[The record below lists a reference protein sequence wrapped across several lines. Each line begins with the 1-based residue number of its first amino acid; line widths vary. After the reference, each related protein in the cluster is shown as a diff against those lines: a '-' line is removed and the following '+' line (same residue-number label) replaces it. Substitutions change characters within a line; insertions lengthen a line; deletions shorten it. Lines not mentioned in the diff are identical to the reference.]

1 MNRTK
6 FRPTYSLDEAKS
18 LACSGEMVVNGKVR
32 RHLINHYGYL
42 DIDRFLA
49 DLFDYL
55 KPSDFRKS
63 IALDMDG
70 PLHDVYA
77 DVYVCRDFECED
89 WYVKFS
95 IDSEG
100 KEMQFTTAPMTEIY
114 RGEKIT
120 VEGIGHYICKCGND
134 EMTAAEATKLAH
146 ALAAQYAKAHELLSP
161 SEIKHLRSDLGLTQH
176 EFESLLGVSKPTS
189 SRWENGASQQTVTA
203 NILMR
208 LIRDVPEAREYLG
221 LALHERTATL
231 SSPLLSVIPGGKAP
245 AYRDSDPLVDENSF
259 RLEM

>member
-1 MNRTK
+1 MR
-6 FRPTYSLDEAKS
+6 
-18 LACSGEMVVNGKVR
+18 CM
-32 RHLINHYGYL
+32 
-42 DIDRFLA
+42 
-49 DLFDYL
+49 
-55 KPSDFRKS
+55 
-63 IALDMDG
+63 
-70 PLHDVYA
+70 
-77 DVYVCRDFECED
+77 EC
-89 WYVKFS
+89 
-95 IDSEG
+95 G

-120 VEGIGHYICKCGND
+120 VEGIGHYICECGND

-161 SEIKHLRSDLGLTQH
+161 SEIKHLRSDLGLPQH